1 MTAALILKIAAL
13 VVVFM
18 AGRAWEARD
27 RLRTLEQNEQWTGR
41 DLKRALGERTGLLP

>member
-1 MTAALILKIAAL
+1 MTVALAISALIAT
-13 VVVFM
+13 FM

-27 RLRTLEQNEQWTGR
+27 RLRTLERNELTAR